1 MAGFEKRFNITVQGN
16 MDVSGVLQG
25 VDKIKAALGKIQLPD
40 TVRQSFVKLFDN
52 FEKEANAFATQ
63 TSQDLQSMGDVN
75 NLEKSFSRLE
85 KLYAQIQ
92 EKVNNTDFEKFGAVF
107 TSEELQEFNVL
118 KAKVDEATNAFSVL
132 EQQVNDL
139 KDTLRSTNFTG
150 KGLNDLKAQLIEAV
164 ASGEDYTEILAQMRA
179 AMKDSGNYAGMSD
192 AIRSAESDLSRY
204 TKGLERA
211 QVELSNCNDLL
222 AKQNASKISIELDIS
237 TLESQLAEA
246 KERIQQVTSNLAA
259 ASPRQRGGYTVAL
272 NRANTKAQGIQDQ
285 LNIKQSELAE
295 TEKEIKSLNA
305 EIDRLNMKGISLNE
319 KGIQTAN
326 EDLNKA
332 IQNVQELDSASLK
345 GLEES
350 FDGLAQAGQ
359 NANQAQGRV
368 NELEQELSQVNQE
381 LDALKAEKI
390 KDIGDE
396 AKAGADGVESLGN
409 SLKEVVAQ
417 AESMNDIN
425 NQIGNIY
432 GNLLRFFSLENGIQL
447 FKKAVNG
454 AFSAVKELDAAMTE
468 IAVVSDY
475 SIDDMWAQL
484 PRFTEEANK
493 LGVSIKDVYNATTLY
508 VQQGLDLNQ
517 SMELSIE
524 TLKMARVAGMEASA
538 ATDAMTAA
546 LRGFNMELNQTS
558 GQRINDVYSELAA
571 ITASDTQEI
580 ATAMSKVASLAHSAN
595 MEFETTAAMLAQGV
609 EITREAPETIGTALK
624 TIIARFGEIKKL
636 YTEGQILGTDSEGE
650 EINVNK
656 VQAALRSVGISMTDF
671 LVGNE
676 GLDQA
681 LLRLSEKWDDL
692 TVVQQR
698 YIATMAAGSRQQSRF
713 IAMLQDNARLTDL
726 ISAAY
731 DSAGS
736 GQKQYEKTLDSL
748 ESKLTLLKN
757 AWDRFVTGIVNSDF
771 IKAIIDFATNVLQ
784 ALNDVTDKADAVG
797 TALLRIGTILGGLKL
812 GKGLV
817 TGLGG
822 ILTKILQI
830 SNAGKD
836 IKKLS
841 ITSLFSG
848 LDGDALSK
856 IAGLDKLGTR
866 STNRLFKQAEEGG
879 LSFCNTLKLDLK
891 LGSKKLG

>member
-1 MAGFEKRFNITVQGN
+1 MT
-16 MDVSGVLQG
+16 
-25 VDKIKAALGKIQLPD
+25 
-40 TVRQSFVKLFDN
+40 
-52 FEKEANAFATQ
+52 
-63 TSQDLQSMGDVN
+63 
-75 NLEKSFSRLE
+75 
-85 KLYAQIQ
+85 
-92 EKVNNTDFEKFGAVF
+92 
-107 TSEELQEFNVL
+107 
-118 KAKVDEATNAFSVL
+118 
-132 EQQVNDL
+132 
-139 KDTLRSTNFTG
+139 
-150 KGLNDLKAQLIEAV
+150 
-164 ASGEDYTEILAQMRA
+164 
-179 AMKDSGNYAGMSD
+179 
-192 AIRSAESDLSRY
+192 
-204 TKGLERA
+204 
-211 QVELSNCNDLL
+211 
-222 AKQNASKISIELDIS
+222 
-237 TLESQLAEA
+237 
-246 KERIQQVTSNLAA
+246 
-259 ASPRQRGGYTVAL
+259 
-272 NRANTKAQGIQDQ
+272 
-285 LNIKQSELAE
+285 
-295 TEKEIKSLNA
+295 
-305 EIDRLNMKGISLNE
+305 
-319 KGIQTAN
+319 
-326 EDLNKA
+326 
-332 IQNVQELDSASLK
+332 
-345 GLEES
+345 
-350 FDGLAQAGQ
+350 
-359 NANQAQGRV
+359 
-368 NELEQELSQVNQE
+368 
-381 LDALKAEKI
+381 
-390 KDIGDE
+390 
-396 AKAGADGVESLGN
+396 
-409 SLKEVVAQ
+409 
-417 AESMNDIN
+417 DIN

-676 GLDQA
+676 GLDQV
-681 LLRLSEKWDDL
+681 LLRLSEKWDSL

-726 ISAAY
+726 IGAAY
-731 DSAGS
+731 NSAGS

-771 IKAIIDFATNVLQ
+771 IKTVIDFATNVLQ
-784 ALNDVTDKADAVG
+784 ALNDVTDKADALG

-830 SNAGKD
+830 NNAGKG
-836 IKKLS
+836 IKNLV
-841 ITSLFSG
+841 LQ
-848 LDGDALSK
+848 LY
-856 IAGLDKLGTR
+856 
-866 STNRLFKQAEEGG
+866 
-879 LSFCNTLKLDLK
+879 
-891 LGSKKLG
+891 